1 MPKAPGE
8 RMKFEAI
15 LFDLDGTLLDTLD
28 DLTDSVNHALAAL
41 GHPARTLD
49 EVRSSV
55 GDGARRL
62 IERVLPEGGPE
73 AEVERCLK
81 LFQAHYK
88 ANMEHKTAP
97 YPGVMELLAK
107 LRADGVKVGVVSNKF
122 DGAVKPLCRKY
133 FGDLVQVAMGERE
146 AEGVRKKPAP
156 DAVFA
161 ALHALDV
168 PSDRALYVGD
178 SDVDVLTARNAALR
192 CLAVSW
198 GFRPRE
204 SLVAAGADA
213 VIDRVEEFPGAVKRL
228 EAGSP

>member
-1 MPKAPGE
+1 
-8 RMKFEAI
+8 MKFEAI

-28 DLTDSVNHALAAL
+28 DLTDSANHALAAL
-41 GHPARTLD
+41 GYPARTKS
-49 EVRSSV
+49 EVRRAL
-55 GDGARRL
+55 GDGARQL
-62 IERVLPEGGPE
+62 IERAMPEGSTQEDIARALP
-73 AEVERCLK
+73 
-81 LFQAHYK
+81 LFQAHYA
-88 ANMEHKTAP
+88 ANMAHKTAP
-97 YPGVMELLAK
+97 YPGVMELLAA

-146 AEGVRKKPAP
+146 AEGVRRKPAP

-161 ALHALDV
+161 ALCALDV
-168 PSDRALYVGD
+168 PADRTLYVGD

-198 GFRPRE
+198 GFCPRE
-204 SLVAAGADA
+204 VLVEAGADG
-213 VIDRVEEFPGAVKRL
+213 VIDRMDEFPEALRRL